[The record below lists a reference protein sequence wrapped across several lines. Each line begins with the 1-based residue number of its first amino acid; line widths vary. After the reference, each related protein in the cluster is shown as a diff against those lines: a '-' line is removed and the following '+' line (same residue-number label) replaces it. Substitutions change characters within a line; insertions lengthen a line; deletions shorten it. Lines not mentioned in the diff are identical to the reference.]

1 MLKKKLKLA
10 LAILTG
16 ALTTLADEIMQTPLL
31 AALNSIQDG
40 KGGGSPPTSFSP
52 VPSTNVGISSQNYLT
67 FNFNP
72 FATLV

>member
-40 KGGGSPPTSFSP
+40 KGGEAPLTVFPL
-52 VPSTNVGISSQNYLT
+52 YLLQT
-67 FNFNP
+67 
-72 FATLV
+72 